1 MDTLKNK
8 NYKFNLITE
17 KWIKVLTKKGNDF
30 YSLLEVFENA
40 EDILSLEN
48 EDKYIDYSI
57 YRILLAIFLTAY
69 NRNEE
74 TKLKNYSKKVP
85 GSDEDADFEYRLD
98 VIKDYL
104 LNQED
109 EQGVKIYDLF
119 DIYDKDRPFLQMT
132 PERHKNS
139 SVKKVWDEIVE
150 ENSASKNGQVF
161 KPFAL
166 PYSVLCENSESEK
179 KSGDDIQKL
188 AITYRDKSE
197 FSRIQFISDDWIA
210 RNLINY
216 YYFHPNINNGG
227 HPMIYVQ
234 DKNIE
239 SVLFFGRNLIDFFRL
254 QYQMSLN
261 SKNKLYPVWEINK
274 ETEFNTNNTEY
285 LIDQKKN
292 QKIKYYNSLLNND
305 VIDLPRLLTYSNI
318 ILYID
323 RGNNKFYREPN
334 IPNNIMVNEK
344 EYRICYLNKLQYIKS
359 QKKKERI
366 NDIKSFLNIDEG
378 NYRYISTLKFP
389 SYKDFDTCVKELFNE
404 EIILGNSIVKVDS
417 IKEEYKNLEEE
428 VTLEKRKKEEIL
440 NWFNEVE
447 KIFKIKKGL
456 KDILNDN
463 CKDEIRILLN
473 YKENEPY
480 NKSRKKNLEEKYEKR
495 RREYINNIDNVIKD
509 KIYSFCLSY
518 IYEYDLREIRKRY
531 GKEANDLEK
540 YIKVLCDITE
550 QEFNRRYLK
559 NRSYGIAG
567 LLKNKK
573 QEKNQ

>member
-1 MDTLKNK
+1 MDTLKNED
-8 NYKFNLITE
+8 YKFNLITE

-48 EDKYIDYSI
+48 ENKYIDYSI

-74 TKLKNYSKKVP
+74 TKLKNYSKKIF

-150 ENSASKNGQVF
+150 ENSASKNGQKF
-161 KPFAL
+161 KPFKGQ
-166 PYSVLCENSESEK
+166 YSVLCKNSKNEEV
-179 KSGDDIQKL
+179 SGDDIQKL

-197 FSRIQFISDDWIA
+197 LSRIQSTTDDWIA

-216 YYFHPNINNGG
+216 YYFHPAKNIPNC
-227 HPMIYVQ
+227 PRIETQ
-234 DKNIE
+234 DVNIE
-239 SVLFFGRNLIDFFRL
+239 SVLFFGKNLIDFFRL

-261 SKNKLYPVWEINK
+261 SKNKLYPVWENNT
-274 ETEFNTNNTEY
+274 ETEFNPNNTEY
-285 LIDQKKN
+285 LINKKN
-292 QKIKYYNSLLNND
+292 QKIKYYNSLSNGD

-323 RGNNKFYREPN
+323 RENNKFYRVSN
-334 IPNNIMVNEK
+334 LQNNIMVNEK
-344 EYRICYLNKLQYIKS
+344 EYRIGYLNKLQYIKA
-359 QKKKERI
+359 QEKEERI
-366 NDIKSFLNIDEG
+366 KDIKSFLNIDERD
-378 NYRYISTLKFP
+378 YRYISTLKFP
-389 SYKDFDTCVKELFNE
+389 KYDKRGVNVEEVFNE
-404 EIILGNSIVKVDS
+404 EIILGNSIVNVDS
-417 IKEEYKNLEEE
+417 IKEEYKNLEED
-428 VTLEKRKKEEIL
+428 VTLGHRKEREIQKWFRVLKEIL
-440 NWFNEVE
+440 
-447 KIFKIKKGL
+447 KIKEGL
-456 KDILNDN
+456 KDKLSDN

-518 IYEYDLREIRKRY
+518 IYEYDLIEIEKRY
-531 GKEANDLEK
+531 GKDKKDLEE
-540 YIKVLCDITE
+540 YIKYLCYMTE

-567 LLKNKK
+567 LLKDKK
-573 QEKNQ
+573 QEKKQ

>member
-1 MDTLKNK
+1 MDTLKNEK
-8 NYKFNLITE
+8 YKFNLITE
-17 KWIKVLTKKGNDF
+17 KWIKVLTKKGNNF

-69 NRNEE
+69 NRNAE
-74 TKLKNYSKKVP
+74 TKLKNYSKKEP
-85 GSDEDADFEYRLD
+85 GRDGDADFEYRLD

-139 SVKKVWDEIVE
+139 SVKKVWDEIIN
-150 ENSASKNGQVF
+150 ENSASKNDQKFEPFKGQ
-161 KPFAL
+161 
-166 PYSVLCENSESEK
+166 YSVLGD
-179 KSGDDIQKL
+179 KSNDIQKL
-188 AITYRDKSE
+188 SITFQDASE
-197 FSRIQFISDDWIA
+197 LSRIQFISDDWIA

-216 YYFHPNINNGG
+216 YYFHPAKNDTGPRIEA
-227 HPMIYVQ
+227 Q
-234 DKNIE
+234 DVNIE
-239 SVLFFGRNLIDFFRL
+239 SVLFFGKNLIDFFRL

-261 SKNKLYPVWEINK
+261 SKNKLYPVWENNT
-274 ETEFNTNNTEY
+274 ETEFNPNNTEY
-285 LIDQKKN
+285 LICKKN

-305 VIDLPRLLTYSNI
+305 VIDLPRLLTYSNV

-323 RGNNKFYREPN
+323 RKNNKFYRVPN
-334 IPNNIMVNEK
+334 LPNNIMVNED
-344 EYRICYLNKLQYIKS
+344 EYKIGYLNNLQYINS
-359 QKKKERI
+359 PERKERI
-366 NDIKSFLNIDEG
+366 RNIKNFLNIEEED
-378 NYRYISTLKFP
+378 YRYISTLKFP
-389 SYKDFDTCVKELFNE
+389 RYKGSFKTCVEEVFNE
-404 EIILGNSIVKVDS
+404 EIILGNNIVNVDS
-417 IKEEYKNLEEE
+417 IKEEYENLEEE
-428 VTLEKRKKEEIL
+428 TTLEHRKEREIQK
-440 NWFNEVE
+440 WFGVLE
-447 KIFKIKKGL
+447 KILKIKKGL
-456 KDILNDN
+456 KDTLYYN

-473 YKENEPY
+473 YKENESC

-531 GKEANDLEK
+531 GKDEKKLEE
-540 YIKVLCDITE
+540 YIKDLCYRTE

-559 NRSYGIAG
+559 NRSYGIVG
-567 LLKNKK
+567 VLKNKK
-573 QEKNQ
+573 QEEEQ

>member
-1 MDTLKNK
+1 MDTLKNED
-8 NYKFNLITE
+8 YKFNLITE

-48 EDKYIDYSI
+48 ENKYIDYSI

-74 TKLKNYSKKVP
+74 TKLKNYSKKEQ
-85 GSDEDADFEYRLD
+85 GRDEDADFEYRLD
-98 VIKDYL
+98 IIKDYL

-150 ENSASKNGQVF
+150 ENSASKNGQKF
-161 KPFAL
+161 KPFNGQ
-166 PYSVLCENSESEK
+166 YSVLGEK
-179 KSGDDIQKL
+179 PNDIQKL
-188 AITYRDKSE
+188 ALTFQDASE
-197 FSRIQFISDDWIA
+197 LSRIQSISDDWIA

-216 YYFHPNINNGG
+216 YYFHSSKNDSGPRIEA
-227 HPMIYVQ
+227 Q
-234 DKNIE
+234 DVDME
-239 SVLFFGRNLIDFFRL
+239 SVLFFGKNLIDFFRL

-261 SKNKLYPVWEINK
+261 SKNKLYPVWEINT
-274 ETEFNTNNTEY
+274 ETEFNQNNTEY
-285 LIDQKKN
+285 LIDKKN

-323 RGNNKFYREPN
+323 RENNKFYRVPN
-334 IPNNIMVNEK
+334 LKNNIMINEK
-344 EYRICYLNKLQYIKS
+344 EYKIGYLNKLQYIKS
-359 QKKKERI
+359 QEKKERI
-366 NDIKSFLNIDEG
+366 NNIKSFLNIDERD
-378 NYRYISTLKFP
+378 YRYISTLKFP
-389 SYKDFDTCVKELFNE
+389 KYKGSFKTCVEEVFNE
-404 EIILGNSIVKVDS
+404 EIILGNNIVNVDS
-417 IKEEYKNLEEE
+417 IKEEYENLEED
-428 VTLEKRKKEEIL
+428 VTLERRKEIEIQKWFDVLEEIL
-440 NWFNEVE
+440 
-447 KIFKIKKGL
+447 KIKKRL
-456 KDILNDN
+456 KDKLSDN

-495 RREYINNIDNVIKD
+495 RREYINNIDNVVKD

-518 IYEYDLREIRKRY
+518 IYEYDLREIKKRY
-531 GKEANDLEK
+531 GKDEKNLEE
-540 YIKVLCDITE
+540 YIKNLCYMTE